1 MRAGRTGQCRLER
14 QEEALR
20 LLGGEGI
27 SVSVLAML
35 HGVTACAHICKQED
49 DKIKNKSVTCPT
61 AQFCFDPRDV
71 VIANS
76 TEVSEALLLQPIVEY
91 RTMVR
96 GLRTEALHDRKHSM

>member
-35 HGVTACAHICKQED
+35 HGVTACAHICKQENEN
-49 DKIKNKSVTCPT
+49 IKNK
-61 AQFCFDPRDV
+61 
-71 VIANS
+71 
-76 TEVSEALLLQPIVEY
+76 
-91 RTMVR
+91 
-96 GLRTEALHDRKHSM
+96 